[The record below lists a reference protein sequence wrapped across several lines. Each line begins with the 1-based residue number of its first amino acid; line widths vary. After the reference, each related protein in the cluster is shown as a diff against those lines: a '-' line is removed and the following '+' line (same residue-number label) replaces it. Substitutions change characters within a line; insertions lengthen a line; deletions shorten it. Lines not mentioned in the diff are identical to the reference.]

1 MLPIST
7 FRATLAMNC
16 WVLGDEGLHAAGRCN
31 PRRCSCSVPSD
42 RFPRRGVEEIVG
54 VRLCGDPLPAS
65 GFRVERDVKA
75 ATPAAASSSCKEKLM
90 SRIAKAAAVVAGTGA
105 ILVGG
110 AGMAAADAGAL
121 GTAAGSPGVLSGNA
135 AQVPVHVPANL
146 CGNTVDVVGLL
157 NPVFGNGCTISDGA

>member
-1 MLPIST
+1 
-7 FRATLAMNC
+7 
-16 WVLGDEGLHAAGRCN
+16 
-31 PRRCSCSVPSD
+31 
-42 RFPRRGVEEIVG
+42 
-54 VRLCGDPLPAS
+54 
-65 GFRVERDVKA
+65 
-75 ATPAAASSSCKEKLM
+75 M